1 MRALWCHLHMVTIF
15 AISAPAH
22 SNSKRSDYR
31 KIRGMD
37 VEAGTLVGR
46 DWAIRVPLHACYDCE
61 HSGEEGNAGMLGRQ
75 S

>member
-1 MRALWCHLHMVTIF
+1 
-15 AISAPAH
+15 
-22 SNSKRSDYR
+22 
-31 KIRGMD
+31 MD